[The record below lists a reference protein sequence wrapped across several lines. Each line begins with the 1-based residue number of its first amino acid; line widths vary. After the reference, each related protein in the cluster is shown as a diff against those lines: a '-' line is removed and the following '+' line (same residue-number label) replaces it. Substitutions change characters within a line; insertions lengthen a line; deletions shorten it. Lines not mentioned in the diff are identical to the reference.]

1 MKEESTRQLKV
12 SRLLQRDLADI
23 FQKELGNELPGKMI
37 TVTKVK
43 VSPDLALAKCYVSV
57 FPDKGSRIVDYLNT
71 HTGKLRFKLGNR
83 IRNQL
88 RIVPELVF
96 YLDDSLDYM
105 ENIDRLLNE

>member
-12 SRLLQRDLADI
+12 ARLVQRDLADI
-23 FQKELGNELPGKMI
+23 FQKELGHELPGKMI

-43 VSPDLALAKCYVSV
+43 VSPDLGLAKCYLSI
-57 FPDKGSRIVDYLNT
+57 FPDKGSSTIEYLNS
-71 HTGKLRFKLGNR
+71 HSGKLRFKLGNR

-105 ENIDRLLNE
+105 ENIDRLLKG